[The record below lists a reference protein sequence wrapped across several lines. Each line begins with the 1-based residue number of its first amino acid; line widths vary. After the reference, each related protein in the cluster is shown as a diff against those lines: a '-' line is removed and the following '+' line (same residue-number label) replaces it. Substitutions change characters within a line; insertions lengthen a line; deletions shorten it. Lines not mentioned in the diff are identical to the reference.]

1 MADPSLP
8 PSDYLGLAAW
18 LIGAGGGATLLA
30 GIGKYLFGPKALE
43 APAPIPP
50 PIDETMPTHFVSHYL
65 LKGDVDHEAMKKA
78 IDSIVTAVTN
88 LSMQVNTIGALLERE
103 RKDRNQRGRKR

>member
-43 APAPIPP
+43 APTPTPMPP
-50 PIDETMPTHFVSHYL
+50 PIDETMPTHFGSHYLL
-65 LKGDVDHEAMKKA
+65 LKGDVVPSGRSGAVLSAKGEARPKEGRQTGHETFRLA
-78 IDSIVTAVTN
+78 
-88 LSMQVNTIGALLERE
+88 
-103 RKDRNQRGRKR
+103 